1 MINPPSTRIEYHISG
16 ANCFWSSCD
25 DSINV
30 YDPSTE
36 DMICITGIEADSA
49 FLMCRNLMCCKANIF
64 GEIGT
69 GQHTL
74 RHAEEM
80 RDQLDTFIKANTKDA
95 ESNNVVELSSWER
108 RLLHKL
114 FTKTN

>member
-1 MINPPSTRIEYHISG
+1 MIQPPSTRIEYHISD

-30 YDPSTE
+30 YDPDNE
-36 DMICITGIEADSA
+36 DMIVITGIDADSA

-69 GQHTL
+69 GQHAV
-74 RHAEEM
+74 RYAEEM
-80 RDQLDTFIKANTKDA
+80 REQLDTFIKANTKDA

-114 FTKTN
+114 FTQTN